1 MKRNNLGTIRRG
13 HAIVRTVMPR
23 TAPPTALTDEA
34 PRRFVDDYLLALL
47 ARASHAVSS
56 EFHARLRVRGVSVP
70 VWRVLATLSGSPGET
85 VTGLAEHCLLQ
96 QPTMTKV
103 LDRMER
109 DGLVRRR
116 QDTQD
121 RRVVRLTLTPRGE
134 AMVADLLAA
143 AKAHEAEVLARH
155 PAAEA
160 QAIKELLRALIAR
173 HGARPRH

>member
-1 MKRNNLGTIRRG
+1 
-13 HAIVRTVMPR
+13 
-23 TAPPTALTDEA
+23 LTDEA
-34 PRRFVDDYLLALL
+34 APVRFVDDYLLALL

-56 EFHARLRVRGVSVP
+56 EFHARLRIRGVSVP

-85 VTGLAEHCLLQ
+85 VTGLATHCLLQ

-116 QDTQD
+116 SDVQD
-121 RRVVRLTLTPRGE
+121 RRVVRITLTPRAE
-134 AMVADLLAA
+134 TMVAELLAA

-155 PAAEA
+155 PTAEA
-160 QAIKELLRALIAR
+160 QAIKDLLRALIAR
-173 HGARPRH
+173 HGGRQRR